1 MQLNRKAYFFT
12 LLTILFWGGAAT
24 AFKTALSQIS
34 PITLLSLSSVIS
46 LLVITILL
54 ISNHKFR
61 LLTQL
66 PTKQWFYLLILG
78 AINPFLYYI
87 ILFEAYDRLP
97 GQVAMSLNY
106 LWPVMLALLSVPIL
120 KHTLNRR
127 SLFSI
132 LLSFLGAVIIATA
145 GDFSSWGKLDTLGL
159 ILVLTSTVVWASY
172 WLLSTRL
179 KVDATIKLFIGFLSG
194 CLLSVIYA
202 LWNNQL
208 LINLDNIPWLSVMY
222 VGIFEMG
229 FTFFIWLTALHL
241 TSNAAK
247 LANLIYLTPFVSL
260 MLLAIFRHEEIYFT
274 TITGLMVIIMGILA
288 QKYWQKGFSKKTLN

>member
-1 MQLNRKAYFFT
+1 MKLNKKVYLYTF
-12 LLTILFWGGAAT
+12 LTILFWGGAAS
-24 AFKTALSQIS
+24 AFKTALSHIS
-34 PITLLSLSSVIS
+34 PVSLLSISSVIS
-46 LLVITILL
+46 LLVISVLL
-54 ISNHKFR
+54 ISRNKTR
-61 LLTQL
+61 LLFKL
-66 PTKQWFYLLILG
+66 PAKQWLYLLILG

-120 KHTLNRR
+120 KHTVSKQ

-132 LLSFLGAVIIATA
+132 LLSFIGAIIIASE
-145 GDFSSWGKLDTLGL
+145 GDISAWGTLNTTG
-159 ILVLTSTVVWASY
+159 IVLVLASTVVWASY

-179 KVDATIKLFIGFLSG
+179 KTDAILKLFIGFLSG
-194 CLLSVIYA
+194 SLLSVIYA
-202 LWNNQL
+202 LLNDQL
-208 LINLDNIPWLSVMY
+208 YIGLDNIPWLSVMY

-229 FTFFIWLTALHL
+229 ITFFIWLSALQL

-260 MLLAIFRHEEIYFT
+260 MLLAILRNESIYFST
-274 TITGLMVIIMGILA
+274 VVGLMVIIAGILA
-288 QKYWQKGFSKKTLN
+288 QQYWKPGRLKKH